1 MLKLFLLLYEVLD
14 NGVYF
19 FIGIIGYILM
29 FLFKMFLYIKMK
41 FLLYIKIINIDI
53 FLIKVFYNFV
63 WNWKNNKEKLIFI
76 FCVIIIILCFISFCK
91 YIVSL
96 YECGKVFII
105 IY

>member
-29 FLFKMFLYIKMK
+29 FLFKMFLYNIKMK

-63 WNWKNNKEKLIFI
+63 
-76 FCVIIIILCFISFCK
+76 
-91 YIVSL
+91 
-96 YECGKVFII
+96 
-105 IY
+105 